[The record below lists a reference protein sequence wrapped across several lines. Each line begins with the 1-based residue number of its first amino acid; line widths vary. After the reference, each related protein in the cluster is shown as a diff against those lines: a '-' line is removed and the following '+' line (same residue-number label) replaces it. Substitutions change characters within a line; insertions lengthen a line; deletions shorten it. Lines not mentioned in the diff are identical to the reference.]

1 MEEKKDKFNPN
12 DVGVANGNYFGL
24 PYHIDDADI
33 VIVPVPWDAT
43 VSYGK
48 GTARG
53 PEAILDASLQVDLYD
68 EKVPNAWEVKA
79 ASYPVSEELLALND
93 SARESAERVIS
104 MLEQGIDVP
113 QDNEDI
119 VKVNTLCER
128 MNSYV
133 YEKSSSILSGGKM
146 PVVIGGEHS
155 VPFGQIR
162 ALSEKY
168 GELGILHL
176 DAHADLRKA
185 YEGFEYSHASIMYN
199 TMNKIPSINTL
210 VQVGIRDFC
219 SDEAGL
225 VASDPR
231 ICTFTDFRIKER
243 LFNGATWKTICDEI
257 IAKLPENVYVSFDI
271 DALSP
276 EYCPNTG
283 TPVPGGLS
291 FAQADYLLYQLSVSG
306 RKIVGFDLNEVAPG
320 ADGEW
325 DANVGARIL
334 FKMLAYFNPGK

>member
-24 PYHIDDADI
+24 PYQIDDADI
-33 VIVPVPWDAT
+33 VLVPVPWDAT

-79 ASYPVSEELLALND
+79 ASYSVSEELLALND

-133 YEKSSSILSGGKM
+133 YEKSSSIISSGKM

-155 VPFGQIR
+155 VPFGQIK

-199 TMNKIPSINTL
+199 TMNKIPSISAL

-219 SDEAGL
+219 SDEAKL
-225 VASDPR
+225 VASHPR

-243 LFNGATWKTICDEI
+243 LFNGLTWRSICGDI
-257 IAKLPENVYVSFDI
+257 ISKLPQNVYVSFDI

-320 ADGEW
+320 AEGEW

>member
-1 MEEKKDKFNPN
+1 
-12 DVGVANGNYFGL
+12 
-24 PYHIDDADI
+24 
-33 VIVPVPWDAT
+33 
-43 VSYGK
+43 
-48 GTARG
+48 
-53 PEAILDASLQVDLYD
+53 
-68 EKVPNAWEVKA
+68 
-79 ASYPVSEELLALND
+79 
-93 SARESAERVIS
+93 
-104 MLEQGIDVP
+104 
-113 QDNEDI
+113 
-119 VKVNTLCER
+119 
-128 MNSYV
+128 
-133 YEKSSSILSGGKM
+133 
-146 PVVIGGEHS
+146 
-155 VPFGQIR
+155 
-162 ALSEKY
+162 
-168 GELGILHL
+168 
-176 DAHADLRKA
+176 
-185 YEGFEYSHASIMYN
+185 
-199 TMNKIPSINTL
+199 MNKIPSINTL

-243 LFNGATWKTICDEI
+243 LFNGLTWRSICGDI
-257 IAKLPENVYVSFDI
+257 ISKLPQNVYVSFDI

-320 ADGEW
+320 AEGEW